1 MKFCTRCGMPH
12 RNSTVFTPR
21 KEYIPIYAVRGGGME
36 FVSMIHDFL
45 PVCRADMEKRGW
57 DQLDFLLI
65 SGDAY
70 VDHSSFGH
78 AIIGRVLENAG
89 FKVGIVAQPNWR
101 NTDDFLVMGTP
112 KYGVFIG
119 SGNIDSMVNHYTAA
133 KKRRSEDAY
142 SPGGKAG
149 MRPDRAIIVYS
160 NRVREAFPKLPVVI
174 GGIEASL
181 RRFAHYDYWDDKV
194 RRSVL
199 VDSGADL
206 LVYGMGETQ
215 MVEIAK
221 RLKSGTKVS
230 DITDI
235 PGTCYLSKE
244 IPKEKCFACFSF
256 SEVASD
262 KKKYAESFMIQYQNQ
277 DPFSGHT
284 VVQKHGEYYLVQN
297 KPAKPLTRAA
307 LASLPLKG
315 LAAAT

>member
-1 MKFCTRCGMPH
+1 MPH

-101 NTDDFLVMGTP
+101 NTDVFLVMGTP

-133 KKRRSEDAY
+133 KK
-142 SPGGKAG
+142 K
-149 MRPDRAIIVYS
+149 
-160 NRVREAFPKLPVVI
+160 
-174 GGIEASL
+174 
-181 RRFAHYDYWDDKV
+181 
-194 RRSVL
+194 
-199 VDSGADL
+199 
-206 LVYGMGETQ
+206 TQ
-215 MVEIAK
+215 
-221 RLKSGTKVS
+221 
-230 DITDI
+230 
-235 PGTCYLSKE
+235 
-244 IPKEKCFACFSF
+244 
-256 SEVASD
+256 
-262 KKKYAESFMIQYQNQ
+262 
-277 DPFSGHT
+277 
-284 VVQKHGEYYLVQN
+284 
-297 KPAKPLTRAA
+297 
-307 LASLPLKG
+307 
-315 LAAAT
+315 